1 MIMTLSYK
9 LCTSVAQCICITIS
23 DQQEM
28 GVLFGFAETID
39 SLVCSCVGIVQFFL
53 ITSFGDCTRR

>member
-28 GVLFGFAETID
+28 GCCLVLRETID
-39 SLVCSCVGIVQFFL
+39 SLVSSCVGIVQFFL